1 MKLAQFILNL
11 FEYGDVTVE
20 DKVEAFSAKDLQDTV
35 RGLEFFYKK
44 DILNIPNTAP
54 TFHSEA
60 ALWGAQY
67 IYRAVQMIVLRELG
81 EEEVKKHLTN
91 CPFEKTPEVIYSI
104 DLTMRYLGDLL
115 NIAKGLAPD
124 DILVTTLKQSA
135 LEFPFSSVG
144 LKIKG
149 ELDEKI
155 ILSHPA
161 LKYAYADRIIN
172 KKDKSRIQNNN
183 IQELVKELLGNHT
196 STFWSEVEFDD
207 TKDENND
214 LPK

>member
-20 DKVEAFSAKDLQDTV
+20 DKVEAFSEKDLQDTI

-44 DILNIPNTAP
+44 DILDIPSTAP
-54 TFHSEA
+54 AFHAEA
-60 ALWGAQY
+60 AFWGAQY

-81 EEEVKKHLTN
+81 DEEVKKHLAN
-91 CPFEKTPEVIYSI
+91 CPFEKSPEVIYSI
-104 DLTMRYLGDLL
+104 DLTMRYLTDLL

-124 DILVTTLKQSA
+124 DILVKKLKQA
-135 LEFPFSSVG
+135 AVEFPFSSVG
-144 LKIKG
+144 LKVEG
-149 ELDEKI
+149 DLDEKI

-172 KKDKSRIQNNN
+172 KKDKNRIKNNN
-183 IQELVKELLGNHT
+183 VLEIVKELLGDHT
-196 STFWSEVEFDD
+196 STFWKEIEL
-207 TKDENND
+207 KNENNS
-214 LPK
+214 LPN

>member
-20 DKVEAFSAKDLQDTV
+20 DNVQVFSEKDLKDSV
-35 RGLEFFYKK
+35 RGLEYFYKK
-44 DILNIPNTAP
+44 DILDIPHIAP
-54 TFHSEA
+54 PFHPEA
-60 ALWGAQY
+60 ALWSAQY

-81 EEEVKKHLTN
+81 EEEVAKHLTDS
-91 CPFEKTPEVIYSI
+91 PFEKTPEVIYSV

-124 DILVTTLKQSA
+124 DILVKKLKQSA
-135 LEFPFSSVG
+135 EEFPFSSVG
-144 LKIKG
+144 LKVEG
-149 ELDEKI
+149 ELNEKI

-172 KKDKSRIQNNN
+172 KKDKNRIQNNN
-183 IQELVKELLGNHT
+183 IRELVKELLGDHA
-196 STFWSEVEFDD
+196 STFWKEVEL
-207 TKDENND
+207 KNENID